1 MYLIWGPFTHFWDT
15 KTAKIS
21 SELAHFLY
29 FNFKPSGGWGT
40 HLVSLKFIFFCIFG
54 PYRVPQVSKKLP
66 STYHIFWGKPFFERT
81 TVCTFHF
88 QFNWKEMDD
97 VFKIFPRLVF
107 VFTQH
112 IKPFKSPN
120 LTQSQSILCRFR
132 SSLLFLSPRDI
143 MVEMIWK
150 SSANL
155 ESESKY
161 RSGEE
166 IMSRLFLHILISHFL

>member
-1 MYLIWGPFTHFWDT
+1 
-15 KTAKIS
+15 
-21 SELAHFLY
+21 
-29 FNFKPSGGWGT
+29 
-40 HLVSLKFIFFCIFG
+40 
-54 PYRVPQVSKKLP
+54 
-66 STYHIFWGKPFFERT
+66 
-81 TVCTFHF
+81 
-88 QFNWKEMDD
+88 MDD
-97 VFKIFPRLVF
+97 VFQIFSKLLF

-112 IKPFKSPN
+112 IKPLKGPN

-132 SSLLFLSPRDI
+132 NSPPSLLSPRDI

-161 RSGEE
+161 RSREE